1 MLQTG
6 SAAVSSFILLAV
18 LLILPTYL
26 SAQKMS
32 EKLTFNVKH
41 ISEDLRVS
49 DVSDPQW
56 KTAYHLEVTRYWD
69 GSDAQLG
76 RRATVRLLWSDKA
89 LYVRFDAD
97 DTSPW
102 FTMMARDM
110 NLWEEEVVE
119 IFIDPGGRGL
129 DYYELEISPGNVVC
143 DLRVRT
149 PYPTLRSDAG
159 FDLDGLESEV
169 TLYGETADRAPGWVA
184 TAALP
189 FAGLRALPVPGA
201 VRVPP
206 AAGDAWRFNV
216 FRIKRPN
223 GPMRPRDG
231 AILAAWS
238 PTGGP
243 SFHVPS
249 AFQPL
254 RFR

>member
-1 MLQTG
+1 LSSRATAATG
-6 SAAVSSFILLAV
+6 YVVEAARAAHSALLAADDAAWSV
-18 LLILPTYL
+18 APAI
-26 SAQKMS
+26 A
-32 EKLTFNVKH
+32 
-41 ISEDLRVS
+41 
-49 DVSDPQW
+49 W
-56 KTAYHLEVTRYWD
+56 GTAPFATRF
-69 GSDAQLG
+69 
-76 RRATVRLLWSDKA
+76 RALWSPA
-89 LYVRFDAD
+89 TLYVRFDAD

-110 NLWEEEVVE
+110 SLWEEEVVE

-149 PYPTLRSDAG
+149 PYPTLRSETR
-159 FDLDGLESEV
+159 FDLDGLETEV
-169 TLYGETADRAPGWVA
+169 TLHGEAADRAPGWVA

-189 FAGLRALPVPGA
+189 FAGLRALPVPDA

-206 AAGDAWRFNV
+206 APGDAWRFNV